1 MLLVLLTLS
10 VTFAEVDGVD
20 GGIAGDPLLKAGTY
34 EYQEVVF
41 ITGEPVVL
49 KGVLTIGEVDET
61 LDIYT
66 KTYGYELSNTEKKIT
81 LSRKTTYEVKKVKS
95 STVNQTILTVEI
107 SKLDETYTVNGIVYT
122 LGSYLFDK
130 TSLYDNTPAV
140 DYYSGNIYMKRV
152 FYKNGDAI
160 TNEGKLTIET
170 NSESLVG
177 YKHKWGAL
185 ETVVLNQNYNFEYKN
200 PSYNGTTDKNKMKY
214 WSGSATLKMSK
225 ADRISFQLQKT
236 DPQNISFRGNYIE
249 TKTRE
254 NVLTYDYN
262 MPKISS
268 SGLDETKRNKG
279 SESIRQDVVLDNISK
294 ITPKIKDIGGYWA
307 EDSIF
312 LLSSLEIYDKHT
324 DYFMP
329 QLNISRIDFIKEV
342 VRSITDS
349 LNKYDDPAV
358 LNKEM
363 ILRARPTYKAKE
375 NFIDVD
381 PKSKDGL
388 YTEYVL
394 QNGIV
399 DGVGYTGEYFYPDW
413 GISRA
418 EAVKILINAL
428 GLDTLAPTPP
438 YSTGYKD
445 DDKIP
450 LWAKDAIYVSNE
462 IGLVSG
468 YSDGYFRPES
478 RITKAEAAV
487 LINKFIEHMKDNI
500 TVDYREKIMSKY

>member
-1 MLLVLLTLS
+1 MTS
-10 VTFAEVDGVD
+10 SGAFAEVDGVD
-20 GGIAGDPLLKAGTY
+20 GGIAGDPLLKANTY
-34 EYQEVVF
+34 EYQEVAF
-41 ITGEPVVL
+41 ITGEPVLL
-49 KGVLTIGEVDET
+49 KGVLTVTAVDET
-61 LDIYT
+61 QDQYT
-66 KTYGYELSNTEKKIT
+66 KTYSYDLSNTDKKIT
-81 LSRKTTYEVKKVKS
+81 LSRKTTYDVKKTKNP
-95 STVNQTILTVEI
+95 TVSQTVLTVDI
-107 SKLDETYTVNGIVYT
+107 TKLDEKYTVDGKDYT

-152 FYKNGDAI
+152 FYKNGDAT

-177 YKHKWGAL
+177 YTHKWGAL

-214 WSGSATLKMSK
+214 WSGNAKLKMSK

-262 MPKISS
+262 MPKIT
-268 SGLDETKRNKG
+268 GTTIDDVKRNKG
-279 SESIRQDVVLDNISK
+279 SESIRQDVVLDNVSK

-312 LLSSLEIYDKHT
+312 LLSSLEIYDKHN

-329 QLNISRIDFIKEV
+329 QLNISRVEFIKEV
-342 VRSITDS
+342 VRAITDD
-349 LNKYDDPAV
+349 LMKYDDEAV

-363 ILRARPTYKAKE
+363 ILRGRSSYKAKE
-375 NFIDVD
+375 NFIDID
-381 PKSKDGL
+381 PKSKEAL

-394 QNGIV
+394 ENGIV

-413 GISRA
+413 GITRA
-418 EAVKILINAL
+418 EAVKVLINAL

-438 YSTGYKD
+438 YTTNYKD
-445 DDKIP
+445 DESIP
-450 LWAKDAIYVSNE
+450 KWAKDAIYVSNE

-468 YSDGYFRPES
+468 YDDGYFRPEN

-487 LINKFIEHMKDNI
+487 LINKFIAHMKDNI